1 MKNNV
6 RKFKIC
12 LFVKRR
18 SDNASDTNE
27 NIKLCLESVADL
39 CDKGFSAPKLKHIP
53 KMSES
58 NGKNRLK
65 KLSYRAVEKVDYAP
79 G

>member
-12 LFVKRR
+12 LFVKCR
-18 SDNASDTNE
+18 SDNAAETDE
-27 NIKLCLESVADL
+27 NIKLCLELVADL
-39 CDKGFSAPKLKHIP
+39 RDKGFSAPKLKHVP
-53 KMSES
+53 KMSKC

-65 KLSYRAVEKVDYAP
+65 KLSYRAVEKVGDAP